1 MPEFLLE
8 VGCEELPAS
17 FVEKAYGDLRDA
29 LCKELTELGVC
40 GGGATACGTPR
51 RLIVHFPNLKD
62 RQEDSVKEQRGPS
75 LQAAYDSSG
84 EPTKALLGFCKSQG
98 IEPSDLRK
106 DEQYVWVSKHV
117 PGLPT
122 SELLESILPRI
133 ILGLNF
139 EKSMRWGASRARFA
153 RPIRWILAAYEGRAL
168 DFTVEGF
175 PSALISYGHRFYA
188 PDPFEAKDFAALV
201 SELKNRFVEV
211 DSEARKASILAQ
223 AKSISTGAPEITEDL
238 LDENTFLTEWPTAIL
253 GSFPESYLE
262 LPEPVLVTAMAKHER
277 MFPVRD
283 TAGKLTNQFIFIRN
297 SGEDETV
304 RKGCEWVLGARF
316 NDARFF
322 YEQDQKL
329 TLDDFLAK
337 TEGVV
342 FQAQLGSV
350 RQRAD
355 RLANLAA
362 KIAEVTGGSA
372 EEIELARKAGLYAK
386 ADLATGLV
394 SELSSLQGVIG
405 GQYALRENFEAPVAS
420 AIAQQYVVGS
430 PVDRL
435 SAILQIA
442 DQVDKLAGYLGLGLV
457 PSGSSD
463 PFGLRRAVTILISIS
478 EAWNFSLSDEPP
490 KSRGL
495 TVYIRGESN
504 ERYGRGAL
512 PPYSSLLGSALG
524 EYQSQG
530 FELSRQKAMDSLGE
544 IFSSRYGVLYPEFS
558 RRGVL
563 AAALSVAEISCPS
576 DVLMRSKILN
586 EFSAG
591 EIQVA
596 LRPGNIVN
604 AATRSG
610 RDLDHGPAQLGKLDT
625 LNSEEGEMLRE
636 RLLETEQSLIKAHWQ
651 SDSAEIVRL
660 LKSLLPA
667 INAFFDKTMVMSD
680 DPTER
685 FHRLSLANAAAEQLL
700 VAGDFTKLEG

>member
-17 FVEKAYGDLRDA
+17 FVEKAYSDLRDA

-40 GGGATACGTPR
+40 EGGATACGTPR
-51 RLIVHFPNLKD
+51 RLIVSFPNLKD

-75 LQAAYDSSG
+75 LQAAYDANG

-98 IEPSDLRK
+98 IEPSELRK
-106 DEQYVWVSKHV
+106 DEQYVWVTKHV
-117 PGLPT
+117 SGLQT
-122 SELLESILPRI
+122 SDLLASILPRI

-139 EKSMRWGASRARFA
+139 DKSMRWGASRARFA
-153 RPIRWILAAYEGRAL
+153 RPIRWILAAYDGKAVQF
-168 DFTVEGF
+168 DVEGV
-175 PSALISYGHRFYA
+175 PAALISTGHRFYA
-188 PDPFEAKDFAALV
+188 PEPFEAKSFASLI
-201 SELKNRFVEV
+201 SELKLRFVEV
-211 DSEARKASILAQ
+211 SSEARRESIVNQAHTLAPGC
-223 AKSISTGAPEITEDL
+223 TVGYDDL

-262 LPEPVLVTAMAKHER
+262 LPEPVLITAMAKHER

-283 TAGKLTNQFIFIRN
+283 ANGKLTNQFIFIRN

-329 TLDDFLAK
+329 TLDDFLAQ

-362 KIAEVTGGSA
+362 KIALLLNA
-372 EEIELARKAGLYAK
+372 NPELARKAALYAK
-386 ADLATGLV
+386 SDLATGLV

-405 GQYALRENFEAPVAS
+405 GQYAERAGFEPEVAR
-420 AIAQQYVVGS
+420 AIATQYRDVSEFDGVA
-430 PVDRL
+430 L
-435 SAILQIA
+435 SVQLA
-442 DQVDKLAGYLGLGLV
+442 DHLDKLAGYLGLKLI

-463 PFGLRRAVTILISIS
+463 PFGLRKSVTSLVKYGALYIREPFAKLILLAFDEYAAQGYSLDRDGAVTALADIF
-478 EAWNFSLSDEPP
+478 A
-490 KSRGL
+490 G
-495 TVYIRGESN
+495 
-504 ERYGRGAL
+504 RYPVL
-512 PPYSSLLGSALG
+512 WGSA
-524 EYQSQG
+524 EVRRP
-530 FELSRQKAMDSLGE
+530 FE
-544 IFSSRYGVLYPEFS
+544 
-558 RRGVL
+558 
-563 AAALSVAEISCPS
+563 AALFRGNVEAMTTPAEVDFRLQTLEQFTDATALQTIARPINLTNSAKGKGEKVGGLA
-576 DVLMRSKILN
+576 DVTK
-586 EFSAG
+586 AG
-591 EIQVA
+591 
-596 LRPGNIVN
+596 
-604 AATRSG
+604 
-610 RDLDHGPAQLGKLDT
+610 
-625 LNSEEGEMLRE
+625 LNSEEGAA
-636 RLLETEQSLIKAHWQ
+636 LLDALTA
-651 SDSAEIVRL
+651 SAPMVAAATTPLEL
-660 LKSLLPA
+660 ADTLKSLLPA

-680 DPTER
+680 DSSER

>member
-75 LQAAYDSSG
+75 LQAAFDAAG

-98 IEPSDLRK
+98 IEPSDLRR
-106 DEQYVWVSKHV
+106 DEQYVWVTKHV
-117 PGLPT
+117 GGLPT

-153 RPIRWILAAYEGRAL
+153 RPIRWILAAYDGRAL
-168 DFTVEGF
+168 DFNVEGV
-175 PSALISYGHRFYA
+175 PAALISYGHRFYA
-188 PDPFEAKDFAALV
+188 PDPFEAKSFGALV

-211 DSEARKASILAQ
+211 DSKARKASILAQ
-223 AKSISTGAPEITEDL
+223 AKSISNGVPEITEDL

-277 MFPVRD
+277 MFPIRNSN
-283 TAGKLTNQFIFIRN
+283 TGKLSNQFIFIRN
-297 SGEDETV
+297 SGDDETV

-355 RLANLAA
+355 RLASLAEA
-362 KIAEVTGGSA
+362 IALHSGADEA
-372 EEIELARKAGLYAK
+372 EQEYARLAGLYAK

-405 GQYALRENFEAPVAS
+405 ASYAAAAGLPPEVSYAM
-420 AIAQQYVVGS
+420 AQQYRPTVPNPTNAAERTAV
-430 PVDRL
+430 RL
-435 SAILQIA
+435 RLA
-442 DQVDKLAGYLGLGLV
+442 DQLDKLAGYLGLKIV
-457 PSGSSD
+457 PTGSSD
-463 PFGLRRAVTILISIS
+463 PFGLRRAVTTIINDTRDWTDL
-478 EAWNFSLSDEPP
+478 
-490 KSRGL
+490 KSAPGL
-495 TVYIRGESN
+495 QLDAAQLCYEN
-504 ERYGRGAL
+504 
-512 PPYSSLLGSALG
+512 
-524 EYQSQG
+524 QG
-530 FELSRQKAMDSLGE
+530 FTLDDSFAYHSLRE
-544 IFSSRYGVLYPEFS
+544 IFDSRYPVLWGETVRADIISAATGTELFGAADHPRMAWFRTQVLSKFSPEEVQTS
-558 RRGVL
+558 TRPLNLIAAAKKKGEKIGAIDEIAKEGLNSAEGTQLHEALTGKTTHLNTVL
-563 AAALSVAEISCPS
+563 ASFDVAG
-576 DVLMRSKILN
+576 L
-586 EFSAG
+586 
-591 EIQVA
+591 VA
-596 LRPGNIVN
+596 
-604 AATRSG
+604 
-610 RDLDHGPAQLGKLDT
+610 
-625 LNSEEGEMLRE
+625 
-636 RLLETEQSLIKAHWQ
+636 
-651 SDSAEIVRL
+651 IVRE
-660 LKSLLPA
+660 LLPL
-667 INAFFDKTMVMSD
+667 INTFFDNTMVMSE

-685 FHRLSLANAAAEQLL
+685 FHRLALAELTSQTLL
-700 VAGDFTKLEG
+700 LAGDFTKLEG

>member
-40 GGGATACGTPR
+40 EGGATACGTPR
-51 RLIVHFPNLKD
+51 RLIVHFPNLKAQ
-62 RQEDSVKEQRGPS
+62 QEDSVKEQRGPS
-75 LQAAYDSSG
+75 LQAAFEASG

-98 IEPSDLRK
+98 VEPSDLRK
-106 DEQYVWVSKHV
+106 DEQYVWVTKHV
-117 PGLPT
+117 AGLPT

-153 RPIRWILAAYEGRAL
+153 RPIRWILAAYDGRAL
-168 DFTVEGF
+168 DFGVEGVH
-175 PSALISYGHRFYA
+175 SALISYGHRFYA
-188 PDPFEAKDFAALV
+188 PDPFEAKTYAQLV
-201 SELKNRFVEV
+201 AELRGRFVEPSS
-211 DSEARKASILAQ
+211 DARKASIVAQ
-223 AKSISTGAPEITEDL
+223 AHGLAAGCTDGYDDL

-283 TAGKLTNQFIFIRN
+283 ASGKLSNQFIFIRN

-355 RLANLAA
+355 RLANLSA
-362 KIAEVTGGSA
+362 KLAKMFNFSTEEV
-372 EEIELARKAGLYAK
+372 EMCRKVGLYAK

-394 SELSSLQGVIG
+394 SELSSLQGFVG
-405 GQYALRENFEAPVAS
+405 GYYLRKEGREPDRVCWTIENQYSRFSLTESHEDRQHAWYSAYAS
-420 AIAQQYVVGS
+420 ESESQHNLLPLFQ
-430 PVDRL
+430 L
-435 SAILQIA
+435 A
-442 DQVDKLAGYLGLGLV
+442 DNLDKLAGYLGLGLS

-463 PFGLRRAVTILISIS
+463 PFGLRRCVTSLI
-478 EAWNFSLSDEPP
+478 ENA
-490 KSRGL
+490 
-495 TVYIRGESN
+495 
-504 ERYGRGAL
+504 
-512 PPYSSLLGSALG
+512 
-524 EYQSQG
+524 
-530 FELSRQKAMDSLGE
+530 
-544 IFSSRYGVLYPEFS
+544 VLYPDIQGLSHVELIA
-558 RRGVL
+558 L
-563 AAALSVAEISCPS
+563 AADEYEKQGFSLNADGISSTLADMHAARYPVLWAS
-576 DVLMRSKILN
+576 SKTRRPFEAALMRGNYREMTNPKSVRFRLETLEQFDTPADLQTIARPINLSNSAKSK
-586 EFSAG
+586 G
-591 EIQVA
+591 EKVGSI
-596 LRPGNIVN
+596 GDI
-604 AATRSG
+604 TKSG
-610 RDLDHGPAQLGKLDT
+610 
-625 LNSEEGEMLRE
+625 LNSEEGCT
-636 RLLETEQSLIKAHWQ
+636 LLAAISQAAPKVE
-651 SDSAEIVRL
+651 SAKTPLEL
-660 LKSLLPA
+660 ADTLKSLLAP
-667 INAFFDKTMVMSD
+667 INAFFDNAMVMSED
-680 DPTER
+680 QTER
-685 FHRLSLANAAAEQLL
+685 FHRLSLANATAELL
-700 VAGDFTKLEG
+700 IVAGDFTKLEG

>member
-17 FVEKAYGDLRDA
+17 FVEKAYNDLRDA
-29 LCKELTELGVC
+29 LCKELTDLGVC
-40 GGGATACGTPR
+40 EGGATACGTPR
-51 RLIVHFPNLKD
+51 RLIVSFPNLKP

-75 LQAAYDSSG
+75 LQAAYDAAG

-106 DEQYVWVSKHV
+106 DEQYVWLTKHV
-117 PGLPT
+117 SGLPT

-153 RPIRWILAAYEGRAL
+153 RPIRWILAAYDGKAL
-168 DFTVEGF
+168 DFNVEGVH
-175 PSALISYGHRFYA
+175 SALISCGHRFYA
-188 PDPFEAKDFAALV
+188 PDPFEAKSFSQLET
-201 SELKNRFVEV
+201 ELRNRFVEV
-211 DSEARKASILAQ
+211 SSESRKASILEQ
-223 AKSISTGAPEITEDL
+223 AKSISSGTPEITDDL

-283 TAGKLTNQFIFIRN
+283 GAGKLTNQFIFIRN

-337 TEGVV
+337 SEGVV

-355 RLANLAA
+355 RLANLSA
-362 KIAEVTGGSA
+362 KIAHLLNADPV
-372 EEIELARKAGLYAK
+372 LARKTALYAK

-405 GQYALRENFEAPVAS
+405 GQYAERSGFEPEVCD
-420 AIAQQYVVGS
+420 AIARQYTDLIDLKSGAKFNALAVT
-430 PVDRL
+430 
-435 SAILQIA
+435 LQVA
-442 DQVDKLAGYLGLGLV
+442 DCLDKLAGYLGLRLI
-457 PSGSSD
+457 PTGSSD
-463 PFGLRRAVTILISIS
+463 PFGLRKAVTSLVWYGEAFFTEPFAQLINL
-478 EAWNFSLSDEPP
+478 AFDEY
-490 KSRGL
+490 SAQGYELDRAGA
-495 TVYIRGESN
+495 TV
-504 ERYGRGAL
+504 AL
-512 PPYSSLLGSALG
+512 A
-524 EYQSQG
+524 
-530 FELSRQKAMDSLGE
+530 E
-544 IFSSRYGVLYPEFS
+544 IFAGRYPVLWASSEI
-558 RRGVL
+558 RRPFE
-563 AAALSVAEISCPS
+563 AALF
-576 DVLMRSKILN
+576 R
-586 EFSAG
+586 G
-591 EIQVA
+591 
-596 LRPGNIVN
+596 
-604 AATRSG
+604 
-610 RDLDHGPAQLGKLDT
+610 DLDAMTTPSEVGFRLQVLEEFTDPAQLQTIARPINLTNSAKSKAEKLGGLDDVT
-625 LNSEEGEMLRE
+625 IAGLNSPEGKTLFEALRV
-636 RLLETEQSLIKAHWQ
+636 
-651 SDSAEIVRL
+651 SAPKVSEAATSCAPNDL
-660 LKSLLPA
+660 ADTLKSLLPA

-685 FHRLSLANAAAEQLL
+685 FQRLSLANAAAEQLL

>member
-17 FVEKAYGDLRDA
+17 FVEKAYNDLRDA
-29 LCKELTELGVC
+29 LCKELTDLGVC
-40 GGGATACGTPR
+40 EGGATACGTPR
-51 RLIVHFPNLKD
+51 RLIVSFPNLKP

-75 LQAAYDSSG
+75 LQAAYDAAG

-106 DEQYVWVSKHV
+106 DEQYVWVTKHV
-117 PGLPT
+117 SGRPT

-153 RPIRWILAAYEGRAL
+153 RPIRWILAACDGRAL
-168 DFTVEGF
+168 DFNVEGV

-188 PDPFEAKDFAALV
+188 PDPFEAKNFFQLV
-201 SELKNRFVEV
+201 DELRDRFVEPL
-211 DSEARKASILAQ
+211 SSIRRGQIVEQAHLLAHNCT
-223 AKSISTGAPEITEDL
+223 IGYDDL

-253 GSFPESYLE
+253 GSFSESYLE

-277 MFPVRD
+277 MFPVRETD
-283 TAGKLTNQFIFIRN
+283 TGKLTNQFIFIRN

-350 RQRAD
+350 RQRAA
-355 RLANLAA
+355 RLANLGA
-362 KIAEVTGGSA
+362 KLAKMFNFSPEEV
-372 EEIELARKAGLYAK
+372 EMCRKVGLYSK

-394 SELSSLQGVIG
+394 SELSSLQGFVG
-405 GQYALRENFEAPVAS
+405 GFYLRKEGQESDRVCWTIENQYSRFSLAESHEDIQTAWYSAYASRAENQHNLLPLF
-420 AIAQQYVVGS
+420 Q
-430 PVDRL
+430 L
-435 SAILQIA
+435 SDNL
-442 DQVDKLAGYLGLGLV
+442 DKLAGYLGLGLS

-463 PFGLRRAVTILISIS
+463 PFGLRRCVTALIENAILCPEIQGFSHVELISVAAAEYDNQGYSLDSDRIIS
-478 EAWNFSLSDEPP
+478 TLADMHAARYPVLWSSSKTRRPFEAALMRGNHQEMTNPKRVLFRLETLEQFDAPADLQTIARPINLSNSATS
-490 KSRGL
+490 K
-495 TVYIRGESN
+495 GEKV
-504 ERYGRGAL
+504 
-512 PPYSSLLGSALG
+512 GSI
-524 EYQSQG
+524 
-530 FELSRQKAMDSLGE
+530 GE
-544 IFSSRYGVLYPEFS
+544 I
-558 RRGVL
+558 
-563 AAALSVAEISCPS
+563 
-576 DVLMRSKILN
+576 
-586 EFSAG
+586 
-591 EIQVA
+591 
-596 LRPGNIVN
+596 
-604 AATRSG
+604 T
-610 RDLDHGPAQLGKLDT
+610 QLG
-625 LNSEEGEMLRE
+625 LNSEEGRA
-636 RLLETEQSLIKAHWQ
+636 LLDSISLATPEVE
-651 SDSAEIVRL
+651 SAKSPLELATI

-667 INAFFDKTMVMSD
+667 INAFFDNTMVMSD

-685 FHRLSLANAAAEQLL
+685 FHRLSLASATADLFL

>member
-40 GGGATACGTPR
+40 GGDATACGTPR
-51 RLIVHFPNLKD
+51 RLIVHFPSLKA
-62 RQEDSVKEQRGPS
+62 RQEDSVKDQRGPS
-75 LQAAYDSSG
+75 LQAAYDASG

-98 IEPSDLRK
+98 VEPSDLRK

-117 PGLPT
+117 AGLPT

-153 RPIRWILAAYEGRAL
+153 RPIRWILAAYDGRAL
-168 DFTVEGF
+168 DFNVEGVH
-175 PSALISYGHRFYA
+175 SAMISYGHRFYA
-188 PDPFEAKDFAALV
+188 PDPFEARNFAQLET
-201 SELKNRFVEV
+201 ELRNRFVEV
-211 DSEARKASILAQ
+211 SSEARKASILAQ
-223 AKSISTGAPEITEDL
+223 AKSISSGTPEITDDL

-283 TAGKLTNQFIFIRN
+283 ATGKLTNQFIFIRN
-297 SGEDETV
+297 SGEDDTV

-362 KIAEVTGGSA
+362 KLAPVLKADS
-372 EEIELARKAGLYAK
+372 ELARKTGLYAK

-405 GQYALRENFEAPVAS
+405 GQYAERAGFEPEVCDAISRQYKDLVEFVPGAQFNGLAVTLQVA
-420 AIAQQYVVGS
+420 
-430 PVDRL
+430 DHL
-435 SAILQIA
+435 
-442 DQVDKLAGYLGLGLV
+442 DKLAGYLGLKLI
-457 PSGSSD
+457 PTGSSD
-463 PFGLRRAVTILISIS
+463 PFGLRKAVTALVWYGEVFYTEPFAQLINLAFDEYASQGHELDRAGAIAALAEIFAGRYPVLWAS
-478 EAWNFSLSDEPP
+478 PETRRPFEAALFRGDLDAMTTPGAVGFRLQVLEKFTNATELQTIARPINLTNSAKTKGEKLS
-490 KSRGL
+490 GL
-495 TVYIRGESN
+495 TDVTTTGLNSPE
-504 ERYGRGAL
+504 GDAL
-512 PPYSSLLGSALG
+512 
-524 EYQSQG
+524 
-530 FELSRQKAMDSLGE
+530 
-544 IFSSRYGVLYPEFS
+544 
-558 RRGVL
+558 L
-563 AAALSVAEISCPS
+563 AALTASAPEVAEAS
-576 DVLMRSKILN
+576 RT
-586 EFSAG
+586 
-591 EIQVA
+591 
-596 LRPGNIVN
+596 GNPVHL
-604 AATRSG
+604 A
-610 RDLDHGPAQLGKLDT
+610 DT
-625 LNSEEGEMLRE
+625 
-636 RLLETEQSLIKAHWQ
+636 
-651 SDSAEIVRL
+651 

-667 INAFFDKTMVMSD
+667 INAFFDNTMVMSD

-685 FHRLSLANAAAEQLL
+685 FHRLSLANATAELLL

>member
-1 MPEFLLE
+1 M
-8 VGCEELPAS
+8 
-17 FVEKAYGDLRDA
+17 
-29 LCKELTELGVC
+29 
-40 GGGATACGTPR
+40 ACGTPR
-51 RLIVHFPNLKD
+51 RLIVTFPNLKP

-75 LQAAYDSSG
+75 LQAAYDAAG

-106 DEQYVWVSKHV
+106 DEQYVWVTKHV
-117 PGLPT
+117 SGLPT
-122 SELLESILPRI
+122 PELLESILPRI

-153 RPIRWILAAYEGRAL
+153 RPIRWILAAYGGKAL
-168 DFTVEGF
+168 DFNVEGVH
-175 PSALISYGHRFYA
+175 SALISYGHRFYA
-188 PDPFEAKDFAALV
+188 PDPFEAKAIAQLET
-201 SELKNRFVEV
+201 ELRNRFVEV
-211 DSEARKASILAQ
+211 SSESRKASILEQ
-223 AKSISTGAPEITEDL
+223 AKSISSGTPEITDDL

-283 TAGKLTNQFIFIRN
+283 GAGKLTNQFIFIRN

-355 RLANLAA
+355 RLANLA
-362 KIAEVTGGSA
+362 KR
-372 EEIELARKAGLYAK
+372 LAPLLKADPQLASKAGLYAK

-405 GQYALRENFEAPVAS
+405 GQYAERAGFEPEVCD
-420 AIAQQYVVGS
+420 AISRQYM
-430 PVDRL
+430 DL
-435 SAILQIA
+435 SDFIPGARFNEIAVSLQLA
-442 DQVDKLAGYLGLGLV
+442 DNLDKLAGYLGLKLI
-457 PSGSSD
+457 PTGSSD
-463 PFGLRRAVTILISIS
+463 PFGLRKAVTALVKYGNIFVTEPFSKLIQLAFDEY
-478 EAWNFSLSDEPP
+478 EAQGHSLDREGAVKELAEIFAGRYLVMWTSSDARRPFEAAIASNMSANIGGSKGRLTANLEAATTPAEVNFRLQCLEQFTEASDLQTIARPINLTNSAKAKGE
-490 KSRGL
+490 KIGGL
-495 TVYIRGESN
+495 T
-504 ERYGRGAL
+504 
-512 PPYSSLLGSALG
+512 
-524 EYQSQG
+524 
-530 FELSRQKAMDSLGE
+530 
-544 IFSSRYGVLYPEFS
+544 
-558 RRGVL
+558 
-563 AAALSVAEISCPS
+563 
-576 DVLMRSKILN
+576 DVTTT
-586 EFSAG
+586 G
-591 EIQVA
+591 
-596 LRPGNIVN
+596 
-604 AATRSG
+604 
-610 RDLDHGPAQLGKLDT
+610 
-625 LNSEEGEMLRE
+625 LNSAEGDALLAVLTASAPEVEEARRTSNPVQLAD
-636 RLLETEQSLIKAHWQ
+636 T
-651 SDSAEIVRL
+651 
-660 LKSLLPA
+660 LKSLLPT
-667 INAFFDKTMVMSD
+667 INAFFDRTMVMSD